1 MTGSVDPGLVDPVW
15 PGGVQIGGVAQLG
28 EHLLC
33 KQGVTGSIPVVS
45 TILPVCLSPAC
56 LSRVCLS
63 PVRAAVMR
71 PASFVVQ
78 SAVVCL
84 QTMTAAPIWLNPL
97 GRPSGLN
104 LGAQTWGQELAASIV
119 CIAECPVFGLIT
131 WLRQSVLG
139 CGSGRLNDC
148 PVFSVG
154 AVVFVLLKCESGSGA
169 SLGACDG
176 NLSFGAGGHP
186 VVQPTC
192 LTGSV
197 VRENSTPTVGWRGF
211 RGAMNDLTRWILW
224 RSRKRAVR
232 WPTGERSC
240 VRGKHIYFQGSSLY
254 PEDGFCAW

>member
-1 MTGSVDPGLVDPVW
+1 LSFPCLSFPRLSFPCARRGDAAGQFCGAERCCLLANDDRRTHLVEPTGSAFRVK
-15 PGGVQIGGVAQLG
+15 PGG
-28 EHLLC
+28 
-33 KQGVTGSIPVVS
+33 P
-45 TILPVCLSPAC
+45 
-56 LSRVCLS
+56 
-63 PVRAAVMR
+63 
-71 PASFVVQ
+71 
-78 SAVVCL
+78 
-84 QTMTAAPIWLNPL
+84 
-97 GRPSGLN
+97 N

-197 VRENSTPTVGWRGF
+197 VRENSAPTVGWRGF